1 MKRPETAE
9 EEYGAG
15 GQLAPAPVPPLV
27 EVRGISKAFSS
38 ITVLDGIS
46 VAFAAGEVHV
56 LFGENGAGK
65 STFIN
70 ILAGA
75 LRPDRGEILID
86 GKATTF
92 QSVEEARRTGIAAVF
107 QEFSLAP
114 HLTVEENLVLGN
126 EPCWGPWI
134 RRGEMRRVATAQ
146 LRSLGFAID
155 PKRMV
160 SSLSRAEQQMV
171 EIAKALLTDP
181 RVLILDEPT
190 ASLSEQES
198 RRLFAVIAEL
208 KARDVAIIYISHRL
222 AEIFEIGD
230 VAHVLRDGKLVKT
243 TATKSIEPS
252 GLVQA
257 MLGRPLSALFPTIK
271 HDPGGALLTL
281 DNVSCP
287 DGLLRNVSIRV
298 HAGEVVGLAGLVGSG
313 KSDIGRVCYGLVPGF
328 EGTISVSGEPA
339 AGPNPTSMLAR
350 GLTYVPSDRRRE
362 GLLLTRPVDENITL
376 SILHES
382 DVASGGFLRA
392 APLRRR
398 AEGLLDQMGVQPP
411 TLERLA
417 SQYSGGNQQK
427 IMLGKTLARQASVV
441 ILDEPTVGVDV
452 GAKADIYEIIASL
465 VAEGAAVLL
474 ISSDLPEVINLCHR
488 VYVVHRGTILAH
500 VEADDLSEEVLLG
513 HFFSESDGTE
523 CHSTSQQGGLGPV

>member
-1 MKRPETAE
+1 
-9 EEYGAG
+9 
-15 GQLAPAPVPPLV
+15 
-27 EVRGISKAFSS
+27 
-38 ITVLDGIS
+38 
-46 VAFAAGEVHV
+46 
-56 LFGENGAGK
+56 
-65 STFIN
+65 
-70 ILAGA
+70 
-75 LRPDRGEILID
+75 
-86 GKATTF
+86 
-92 QSVEEARRTGIAAVF
+92 
-107 QEFSLAP
+107 
-114 HLTVEENLVLGN
+114 
-126 EPCWGPWI
+126 
-134 RRGEMRRVATAQ
+134 
-146 LRSLGFAID
+146 
-155 PKRMV
+155 
-160 SSLSRAEQQMV
+160 
-171 EIAKALLTDP
+171 
-181 RVLILDEPT
+181 
-190 ASLSEQES
+190 
-198 RRLFAVIAEL
+198 
-208 KARDVAIIYISHRL
+208 
-222 AEIFEIGD
+222 
-230 VAHVLRDGKLVKT
+230 
-243 TATKSIEPS
+243 
-252 GLVQA
+252 
-257 MLGRPLSALFPTIK
+257 
-271 HDPGGALLTL
+271 
-281 DNVSCP
+281 
-287 DGLLRNVSIRV
+287 
-298 HAGEVVGLAGLVGSG
+298 
-313 KSDIGRVCYGLVPGF
+313 
-328 EGTISVSGEPA
+328 
-339 AGPNPTSMLAR
+339 MLAR